1 MEQIKSWDEAAADY
15 QRVFRMGLNDYNR
28 QLLEFFTSNGLL
40 HPGCSVLDIG
50 CGVGKYG
57 TYFAELGCGVT
68 LTDISPRHARA
79 RSAEHGGVRHSVAHR
94 RGRFRYAEH
103 GRAVRRR

>member
-50 CGVGKYG
+50 CGTAV
-57 TYFAELGCGVT
+57 
-68 LTDISPRHARA
+68 LTSRLYADGHFPRHARA

>member
-40 HPGCSVLDIG
+40 HPAAVCSISAAASG
-50 CGVGKYG
+50 N
-57 TYFAELGCGVT
+57 TEH
-68 LTDISPRHARA
+68 ISPSLDAA
-79 RSAEHGGVRHSVAHR
+79 
-94 RGRFRYAEH
+94 
-103 GRAVRRR
+103 